1 MVSGE
6 LHLHTCFCCAS
17 CLPLMGYH
25 LSAASFSG
33 LCLPKGSLSSSSFS
47 PQSFC
52 SVDGACGSHSSL
64 PPHLVL
70 LIPPRCRHSQ
80 PWPRILPACQTLT
93 HHTFHHCAL
102 ECLVTL
108 AGFLCLRSVFSGAEA
123 AGVRELL
130 GLQTLLSWPQ
140 CLACSKDSEK
150 TTKQNKFLL
159 LRL

>member
-1 MVSGE
+1 MCIALLCNMHQKAPWSPEHGVRRTSPPHMAA
-6 LHLHTCFCCAS
+6 LSFAVLSFC
-17 CLPLMGYH
+17 LLLMGYH

-52 SVDGACGSHSSL
+52 SVDGACGSRSSL

-70 LIPPRCRHSQ
+70 LIPPHCRHSQ
-80 PWPRILPACQTLT
+80 SWPRILPACQTLT

-123 AGVRELL
+123 AGV
-130 GLQTLLSWPQ
+130 
-140 CLACSKDSEK
+140 
-150 TTKQNKFLL
+150 
-159 LRL
+159 